1 MLSPGDLQSGQ
12 SPFLTFQGFLPAHT
26 IWQPKLGPLY
36 SWEGSRDQR
45 DLYRGPSSIQL
56 CPPTAGNQTSQSIP
70 CIPAPFL
77 PHLPTVQPLAE
88 LGAGLAAGGPGA
100 DAVPL
105 PAVSM
110 FLEESSLG
118 RQHWRQNLALL
129 LQRLATT
136 LRWVLQSQP
145 APGSTW
151 GYLVIKVRARLG
163 SGARIS
169 TCRNW
174 PSDVQRDVTHGAAL
188 NGCSWGIAAFSEV
201 RNTNHLCG
209 TSCSSR
215 PASRSSRHCQ
225 RMWPRWCGAHQ
236 ERVRPCRASWDCC
249 WRWFG
254 GRCVQPW
261 EGMELPVPRSRAA
274 LSFPGAFPI
283 PLPKASLQTS
293 LPNVWHV

>member
-1 MLSPGDLQSGQ
+1 M
-12 SPFLTFQGFLPAHT
+12 
-26 IWQPKLGPLY
+26 
-36 SWEGSRDQR
+36 
-45 DLYRGPSSIQL
+45 L

-77 PHLPTVQPLAE
+77 PHLATAQPLAE
-88 LGAGLAAGGPGA
+88 VGAGLAAGGPGA

-118 RQHWRQNLALL
+118 RQHWRQNLAPL

-136 LRWVLQSQP
+136 LRWVLQGQP

-151 GYLVIKVRARLG
+151 GYLVIKVRGRLG
-163 SGARIS
+163 SGGRIS
-169 TCRNW
+169 TCKDWLGTGSN
-174 PSDVQRDVTHGAAL
+174 VQRDVTHQAAL
-188 NGCSWGIAAFSEV
+188 NGHSWGTAAFSEV
-201 RNTNHLCG
+201 RNTDHPCG

-215 PASRSSRHCQ
+215 PASRSSRRCQ
-225 RMWPRWCGAHQ
+225 RMWPPWCGARQ
-236 ERVRPCRASWDCC
+236 GRVRPCRASWDCC

-261 EGMELPVPRSRAA
+261 EGWSCLSQGAEQGCPSRV
-274 LSFPGAFPI
+274 LSPFPSP
-283 PLPKASLQTS
+283 SLQTAQC
-293 LPNVWHV
+293 LACLRDPM

>member
-1 MLSPGDLQSGQ
+1 MISTEVPAASSSAHPQLETRQAKASPASQTRSYLTCQQ
-12 SPFLTFQGFLPAHT
+12 CSPWL
-26 IWQPKLGPLY
+26 
-36 SWEGSRDQR
+36 SWEQGWLQEGQG
-45 DLYRGPSSIQL
+45 LML
-56 CPPTAGNQTSQSIP
+56 C
-70 CIPAPFL
+70 
-77 PHLPTVQPLAE
+77 
-88 LGAGLAAGGPGA
+88 
-100 DAVPL
+100 PL

-174 PSDVQRDVTHGAAL
+174 PSDVQRDVMHGAAL
-188 NGCSWGIAAFSEV
+188 NGCSWGIPAFSEV
-201 RNTNHLCG
+201 RNTDHLCG

-225 RMWPRWCGAHQ
+225 RMWPRWCGARQ